1 MSFRRPAEP
10 FRLPLSLADVLA
22 IGMKRGREKGEDEA
36 GDEAGDEEGEAPSRK
51 AYWSELDH
59 TYELG
64 RNVYSGV
71 VVQPL
76 AEGSRAPMKDPYI
89 ERDDLFQEASANLGK
104 VQRLVRE
111 YMNGLDDAAT
121 FTFNGLTMHLLK
133 RMIEN
138 DGQLFF
144 DMLRELVKTVYGDED
159 DVPQHTYRKKIKAKV
174 KFDAP
179 SESADVKRIK
189 PGAIEAEGRLD
200 LLNGDAWGTRYLFEK
215 VCFVYNSLMPDGNLN
230 AIPMDSFTDAA
241 RESMHVRL
249 RPIIRVLTYE
259 TKYTPDKDAVYKDMT
274 PGVVK
279 EMVSEEHRRAYMDY
293 VLNRFDARATDKQ
306 LKMYHN
312 PPTRPPSPMAAQWPI
327 SPRDG
332 SDDEEEDA
340 PVKDQPTE
348 EELQLMGEV
357 KTELSA

>member
-1 MSFRRPAEP
+1 
-10 FRLPLSLADVLA
+10 
-22 IGMKRGREKGEDEA
+22 
-36 GDEAGDEEGEAPSRK
+36 
-51 AYWSELDH
+51 
-59 TYELG
+59 
-64 RNVYSGV
+64 
-71 VVQPL
+71 
-76 AEGSRAPMKDPYI
+76 MKDPYI
-89 ERDDLFQEASANLGK
+89 ERDDLFLEASANLGK
-104 VQRLVRE
+104 VQRSVRE
-111 YMNGLDDAAT
+111 YIDGLDDAAT

-133 RMIEN
+133 SMLGN

-144 DMLRELVKTVYGDED
+144 DMLCELVETVYGDED

-179 SESADVKRIK
+179 SESDDVKRIK

-200 LLNGDAWGTRYLFEK
+200 LLTGDFWETRYLFEK
-215 VCFVYNSLMPDGNLN
+215 VCFVYNSLLPDGNLK
-230 AIPMDSFTDAA
+230 AIPMRRFTDAA

-259 TKYTPDKDAVYKDMT
+259 TTYTPDKDAVYPEMT
-274 PGVVK
+274 ADVVK

-293 VLNRFDARATDKQ
+293 VLNRFDARATDEQ
-306 LKMYHN
+306 LDMYRN
-312 PPTRPPSPMAAQWPI
+312 PPTPSPSPMAAQRPI
-327 SPRDG
+327 SPRDDD

-340 PVKDQPTE
+340 PVEDQPTE

>member
-10 FRLPLSLADVLA
+10 FRLPLSLAEVLA
-22 IGMKRGREKGEDEA
+22 IGAKRGREE
-36 GDEAGDEEGEAPSRK
+36 EEGAPSRK
-51 AYWSELDH
+51 DYLLGLVH

-64 RNVYSGV
+64 RNVYSEV

-89 ERDDLFQEASANLGK
+89 ERYDLFEKASANLGR
-104 VQRLVRE
+104 VQKYVRK
-111 YMNGLDDAAT
+111 YMNGMNAAT
-121 FTFNGLTMHLLK
+121 FTFNDLTMHLLES
-133 RMIEN
+133 MIEN
-138 DGQLFF
+138 DGKLFF
-144 DMLRELVKTVYGDED
+144 DMLRELVKTVYDDED

-189 PGAIEAEGRLD
+189 PGAIEAEERLH
-200 LLNGDAWGTRYLFEK
+200 LLNGHPWETHYLFEK
-215 VCFVYNSLMPDGNLN
+215 VCFVYNSLLPDGNLK
-230 AIPMDSFTDAA
+230 AIPMGRFTDAE
-241 RESMHVRL
+241 RESMHASL

-274 PGVVK
+274 AGVVK

-293 VLNRFDARATDKQ
+293 VLNRFDARATDEQ
-306 LKMYHN
+306 LDMYRN
-312 PPTRPPSPMAAQWPI
+312 PPTRPPSPMAAQRAY
-327 SPRDG
+327 SPPLD

-340 PVKDQPTE
+340 PVEDQPTE
-348 EELQLMGEV
+348 EERQLMGEV
-357 KTELSA
+357 KTELLA